1 MAQYTPILA
10 EEFNAVRSTIVEAI
24 GDGGGNRNFG
34 LGITP
39 ISTTV
44 SAGQLISPAE
54 FTNLAWDINTGYYY
68 QYGEVAPLA
77 DIVQGGTITWANLVS
92 YQNRAQQVRSGVSS
106 GFTYYDVD
114 FGKLGGYPNMFDTST
129 GQRALEQGWG
139 GGLDGATGGQ
149 WVLRVKV
156 KFFNDNHLRYFFNG
170 GGFIE
175 PYMFDFSGVGN
186 PQSSPINKD
195 YAYVQLLYTS
205 NGVPIDKTKWWANG
219 GSGGPGTSSGYNVLY
234 STADIEILDGSLYQ
248 GASSS
253 MTIRHR
259 MIYDTAGEIKIETT
273 VTDLQQFTSTGS
285 TSPAPPIGIRTIYNL
300 LVSYPNADAPR
311 AFPEGGGSFPI
322 GSAVQLAP
330 PSFENWD
337 GGIIEWVKVY

>member
-24 GDGGGNRNFG
+24 GTGGGNRNFG
-34 LGITP
+34 LGVTP
-39 ISTTV
+39 TSTTV

-68 QYGEVAPLA
+68 QYGELAPLA
-77 DIVQGGTITWANLVS
+77 NIVQGGTITWANLVS

-106 GFTYYDVD
+106 GFTYYDIVIS
-114 FGKLGGYPNMFDTST
+114 KIGGYPNLATADYS
-129 GQRALEQGWG
+129 QKILAKNWG
-139 GGLDGATGGQ
+139 GGLGGATGGQ
-149 WVLRVKV
+149 WVIQS
-156 KFFNDNHLRYFFNG
+156 KFKFQNDDQLRYFFNG
-170 GGFIE
+170 GGIIE
-175 PYMFDFSGVGN
+175 PIMFPQSSDSGN

-195 YAYVQLLYTS
+195 YAYTQLLYTS
-205 NGVPIDKTKWWANG
+205 NGVPLNKTIWWANG

-234 STADIEILDGSLYQ
+234 STADVEILDGSLYQ

-273 VTDLQQFTSTGS
+273 VTDLQQFTSSGS
-285 TSPAPPIGIRTIYNL
+285 ASPAPPIGLSTVYVMSVL
-300 LVSYPNADAPR
+300 YPNGSTPGDGFSTLGSPVSITAPTI
-311 AFPEGGGSFPI
+311 ENWTGGS
-322 GSAVQLAP
+322 GSSPA
-330 PSFENWD
+330 
-337 GGIIEWVKVY
+337 WVKVY